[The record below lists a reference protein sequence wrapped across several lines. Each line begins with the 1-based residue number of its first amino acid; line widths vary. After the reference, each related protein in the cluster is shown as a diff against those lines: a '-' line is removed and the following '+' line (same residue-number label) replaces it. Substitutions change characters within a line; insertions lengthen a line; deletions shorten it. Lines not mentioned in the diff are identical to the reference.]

1 MRMCSAK
8 TDNLIGGASA
18 SSALATTL
26 PDSRQETLAPKSRE
40 NTYGQIL
47 KSSALIAGSSTINI
61 GIGIARTKAMAML
74 LDPSGLG
81 LMGLY
86 TAVSDL
92 TQSIAGVGINS
103 SGVRQI
109 ADATGSGDT
118 VPVARTAAVL
128 KRTAIF
134 LGLLG
139 AVFLVGFATPVA
151 MLTFGNDHF
160 ANGVAVLSLVVFFNI
175 ISAGQS
181 ALIQG
186 LRRISE
192 LAKISVLGA
201 FFGTIIGIVTVYY
214 LREDGIVPALVL
226 ISLMTLLTSWW
237 YRRKLAIPPISIPSY
252 QVSKEQ
258 AALLKLGFAFM
269 SSGLMM
275 VGAAYVVRLMI
286 VRVLG
291 MEAAGLYQSAWTLGG
306 LYVGFV
312 LQAMGTDFYPRL
324 VPIVADNAEC
334 SRVVNEQAHVSLLL
348 AGPGILATLTFAP
361 VVIELFYTPKFA
373 EAVEILR
380 WLCLGMALRV
390 ISWPMGYIIIA
401 KGWQAVLIGSE
412 LAWTLVYLGLAW
424 PLINMFGLKGIGIA
438 FFCSYIFHVL
448 MIYLI
453 VWYGN
458 GFRWSPVNAKLSLL
472 SIALIGSV
480 FLGLANLSPMGGLAA
495 GIVATALYC
504 IYSIQAILRLISEQS
519 VPRPVRKILRLL
531 KLMPLNQT
539 LQVG

>member
-1 MRMCSAK
+1 MNQEL
-8 TDNLIGGASA
+8 TDKPSKPANTPELTPSPQDEAQT
-18 SSALATTL
+18 LDCAT
-26 PDSRQETLAPKSRE
+26 PDKH
-40 NTYGQIL
+40 TYSQIL
-47 KSSALIAGSSTINI
+47 KSSALIGGASMINI
-61 GIGIARTKAMAML
+61 AIGIVRTKAIAML
-74 LDPSGLG
+74 LGPSGIGLLG
-81 LMGLY
+81 LYGSI
-86 TAVSDL
+86 TEL
-92 TQSIAGVGINS
+92 TQSVAGMGVNS

-109 ADATGSGDT
+109 AEAVGSGDT
-118 VPVARTAAVL
+118 ARIARTAAVL
-128 KRTAIF
+128 RRTAVF

-139 AVFLVGFATPVA
+139 AVFLVGFSNPLA
-151 MLTFGNDHF
+151 MLTFGSDQY
-160 ANGVAVLSLVVFFNI
+160 ANGVAILSLVVFFNI

-192 LAKISVLGA
+192 LAKISVFGA
-201 FFGTIIGIVTVYY
+201 LFGTIISIVTVYFY
-214 LREDGIVPALVL
+214 REDGIVPALVL
-226 ISLMTLLTSWW
+226 ISVMTLMTSWW
-237 YRRKLAIPPISIPSY
+237 YRRKLDIPPISFTSR
-252 QVSKEQ
+252 QAKNEQ

-275 VGAAYVVRLMI
+275 VGAAYVIRLMI

-291 MEAAGLYQSAWTLGG
+291 MDAAGLYQSAWTLGG

-324 VPIVADNAEC
+324 VPIIDDNAEC
-334 SRVVNEQAHVSLLL
+334 CRIVNEQAHVSLLL

-361 VVIELFYTPKFA
+361 VVIDLFYTPKFA

-401 KGWQAVLIGSE
+401 KGWQGLLIGSE

-424 PLINMFGLKGIGIA
+424 PFINMWGLKGIGIA

-453 VWYGN
+453 VWRGN
-458 GFRWSPVNAKLSLL
+458 GFRWSMGNAKISLL

-480 FLGLANLSPMGGLAA
+480 FLGLDNLSPIAGLAT
-495 GIVATALYC
+495 GLLATLLYG
-504 IYSIQAILRLISEQS
+504 IYSIQTILSLISGHS
-519 VPRPVRKILRLL
+519 LPRPVRKILGML
-531 KLMPLNQT
+531 KLMPLKEVIQAS
-539 LQVG
+539 